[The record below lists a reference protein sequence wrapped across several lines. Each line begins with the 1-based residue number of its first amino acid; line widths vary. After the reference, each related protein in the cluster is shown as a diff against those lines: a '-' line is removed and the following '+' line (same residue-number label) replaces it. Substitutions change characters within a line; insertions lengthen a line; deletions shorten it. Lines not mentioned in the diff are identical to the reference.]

1 MQCNKLIMYLLFMTG
16 MAEVGLA
23 DWVKK
28 ELMANQD
35 DELSA
40 NKDRI
45 KGLIRLTA
53 EGTVLI
59 QDRRRTAWEQ
69 IGLYYVGVAYARIA
83 GLRQTDQVTNKEIAE
98 KLGMPEGT
106 VHPSVKDLR
115 DDHFIE
121 TSGEGHRINYARMGR
136 FLDGLGQTS

>member
-1 MQCNKLIMYLLFMTG
+1 
-16 MAEVGLA
+16 MAETGLA

-28 ELMANQD
+28 ELMAD
-35 DELSA
+35 ETDELNV

-45 KGLIRLTA
+45 KQLIRLTD

-59 QDRRRTAWEQ
+59 ENRKMTSREQ
-69 IGLYYVGVAYARIA
+69 IGLYYIGVAYAKVA

-106 VHPSVKDLR
+106 VHPKIKELR
-115 DDHFIE
+115 DEYFIE
-121 TSGEGHRINYARMGR
+121 ASGDGHRINYARMGR
-136 FLDGLGQTS
+136 FLDGLGQKG